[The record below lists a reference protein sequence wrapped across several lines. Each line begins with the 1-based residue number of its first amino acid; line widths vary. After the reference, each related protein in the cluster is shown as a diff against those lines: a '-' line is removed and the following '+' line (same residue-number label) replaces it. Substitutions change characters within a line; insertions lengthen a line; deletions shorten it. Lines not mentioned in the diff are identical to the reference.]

1 MKLKAFCKKHLGEV
15 SFALWTIF
23 MVVFTFLGLKSYPTA
38 FVCAFVGG
46 VAFVGN
52 VILSGYFSFG
62 VRTGS
67 DCDRL
72 KCSSMLATIVMAIM
86 ITASDVVEFL
96 TLYTLIGMLLC
107 IATCNWIINKWSLL
121 NRKLEILR
129 TNDYENYLRE
139 KVNNSR
145 TLDEDEEIDLLHL
158 PDAVPFVKKYIQNG
172 RLWADA
178 ESEFLEDRKFAGLW
192 EDYFKL
198 YNLSCEE
205 ELKLFNRSDAKEI
218 IALYSSYSQMS
229 ERAELKLFSMPDA
242 EEWVKMYIEK
252 GAFYGEAS
260 ELKLFEMPNA
270 EELVKFYAS
279 KYAFYDPAYKLAK
292 EKGWL

>member
-198 YNLSCEE
+198 
-205 ELKLFNRSDAKEI
+205 
-218 IALYSSYSQMS
+218 S